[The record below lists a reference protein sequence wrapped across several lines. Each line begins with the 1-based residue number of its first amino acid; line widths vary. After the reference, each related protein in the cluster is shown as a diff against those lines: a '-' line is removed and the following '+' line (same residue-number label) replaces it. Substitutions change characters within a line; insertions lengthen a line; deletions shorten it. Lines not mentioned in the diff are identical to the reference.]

1 MTRRREVQVLG
12 GNHDPKLLFSLFLML
27 THIFKLPGE
36 VCRGLPTR
44 LDMVWLGIDQILI
57 VTRISPFF
65 VDREMINRLV
75 DLFIWKGSEGL
86 LFQFFLC

>member
-1 MTRRREVQVLG
+1 
-12 GNHDPKLLFSLFLML
+12 
-27 THIFKLPGE
+27 
-36 VCRGLPTR
+36 
-44 LDMVWLGIDQILI
+44 MVWLGIDQILI